1 MTTAASVPG
10 RWSEG
15 VLPSNASLGPD
26 TLVTGAHAFRRFRS
40 RRERGLWIGA
50 HGTMDGVQFAV
61 GEEGRLEIGAHC
73 YFSSVVLLC
82 ESEVRIGNYVII
94 GWNTTIADSDFHP
107 LAPAL
112 RIADAVACSPLANGR
127 GRPPIATR
135 PVAIGDD
142 VWIGPAATILK
153 GVTIGAGAF
162 VEPGAVV
169 TRDVPARARVL
180 GNPARIVGFVE
191 EEA

>member
-1 MTTAASVPG
+1 MTTEASVSG
-10 RWSEG
+10 HWIDG
-15 VLPSNASLGPD
+15 VLPPNAVLGPE
-26 TLVTGAHAFRRFRS
+26 TLITGAHVFRRFRS

-50 HGTMDGVQFAV
+50 HSTMDGVQFAV

-73 YFSSVVLLC
+73 YFSNAVLLC
-82 ESEVRIGNYVII
+82 EAEVRIGSYVIV
-94 GWNTTIADSDFHP
+94 GWNTTITDSDFHP

-112 RIADAVACSPLANGR
+112 RIADALACSPLANGR
-127 GRPPIATR
+127 ARPPFVTQ

-142 VWIGPAATILK
+142 VWIGPCATILK
-153 GVTIGAGAF
+153 GIRIGPGAF

-169 TRDVPARARVL
+169 TRDVPPRARVV
-180 GNPARIVGFVE
+180 GNPARIVGFVD